1 MCYGLWR
8 GGGRVCRLFA
18 THLTTAHHFTLPH
31 QPVSLFQPLDTHF
44 FHHWHTKTLQFIE
57 DAQPTTGHASP
68 QQIIGASTRA
78 WHEMFSHDAEGR
90 PIANRSVIKG
100 FSEAGLVP
108 LDRHAISEAFFKPAE
123 AAGKALAAAR
133 ARLGQLNPSP
143 AEAQALIDQVSPL
156 APAIPVDLA
165 KAAQIAK
172 RSRKKTSVILT
183 GTAVRQRAAAVILAA
198 AAEEAEKAQRRELRL
213 ATRAAKAAEKAA
225 VAVARDANKAAKA
238 SRPVLSKRTQ
248 KPLAAAE
255 TAPVVRDGSVAD
267 PVTGK
272 KRRAEAPALVAP
284 ADAPAVA
291 PQVIL
296 KRVRLVLH
304 KPE

>member
-1 MCYGLWR
+1 MCDGLGG

-18 THLTTAHHFTLPH
+18 TRLTTAHHFTLPH

-44 FHHWHTKTLQFIE
+44 FHHWHTKTRQLIE
-57 DAQPTTGHASP
+57 DAQPTTGYASP

-100 FSEAGLVP
+100 FSEARLMP
-108 LDRHAISEAFFKPAE
+108 LDRHAIAEAFFKPAE

-143 AEAQALIDQVSPL
+143 TEAQALIDQVSPL
-156 APAIPVDLA
+156 APAISVDLA

-183 GTAVRQRAAAVILAA
+183 GTAV
-198 AAEEAEKAQRRELRL
+198 
-213 ATRAAKAAEKAA
+213 
-225 VAVARDANKAAKA
+225 
-238 SRPVLSKRTQ
+238 
-248 KPLAAAE
+248 
-255 TAPVVRDGSVAD
+255 
-267 PVTGK
+267 
-272 KRRAEAPALVAP
+272 
-284 ADAPAVA
+284 
-291 PQVIL
+291 
-296 KRVRLVLH
+296 
-304 KPE
+304 